1 VTEPRPLFWA
11 RSGRFVPR
19 TFVRPLIKF
28 VNLEA
33 SSGIVLVAATAVALI
48 WANVHLESYEELF
61 ATPFV
66 IELGPLHLEE
76 TLRGL
81 INDGL
86 MAIFFFVV
94 GLEIKRELVVGDLR
108 DTRAALLPALAGL
121 GGMAVPALIYLAIAG
136 AEPGAERGWG
146 IPMATDIA
154 FAVGVLALLGRRI
167 PAGVKL
173 FLLTLAIVDD
183 IGAIAVIAIFYTS
196 DLSWPWLSIA
206 VAALISVWV
215 ATRSGIRS
223 LGLYLPLAFIAWLAT
238 LESGVHATL
247 AGVALGLLTPAYP
260 YYRLAD
266 FRAQAHRLL
275 ASLSKEDDDVIER
288 ESADHSLITISIYA
302 KEAVAPLARLEPGF
316 NLWSANVVVPIFA
329 LANAGISIGSGSLAS
344 PVALG
349 VALGLLLGKTIG
361 VSLFTAVGLRTGIG
375 RLPPGMAG
383 HHILG
388 VSILSGI
395 GFTVSIFVAGLAFA
409 EAQPLVDAKIGIFAA
424 SVVAAV
430 VGWTVLRV
438 GFGSKK

>member
-1 VTEPRPLFWA
+1 MTEPRPLIWA

-28 VNLEA
+28 INLEA

-48 WANVHLESYEELF
+48 WANVHFESYEEFF
-61 ATPFV
+61 AIPFL
-66 IELGPLHLEE
+66 IELGPFHLEE

-108 DTRAALLPALAGL
+108 DTRAALLPALAAL

-154 FAVGVLALLGRRI
+154 FAIGVLALLGRRI

-196 DLSWPWLSIA
+196 DLSWPWLGVA

-215 ATRSGIRS
+215 ASRSGIRS

-266 FRAQAHRLL
+266 FRTQAQRLL

-288 ESADHSLITISIYA
+288 ESADHSLLTISVFA

-316 NLWSANVVVPIFA
+316 NLWSANLVVPIFA
-329 LANAGISIGSGSLAS
+329 LANAGISIGTGTLAS
-344 PVALG
+344 PIALG
-349 VALGLLLGKTIG
+349 VALGLLLGKTVG

-375 RLPPGMAG
+375 RLPPGMG
-383 HHILG
+383 SHHILG
-388 VSILSGI
+388 VSILAGI
-395 GFTVSIFVAGLAFA
+395 GFTVSIFVAGLAFS
-409 EAQPLVDAKIGIFAA
+409 EAQQLVDAKIGIFAA

-430 VGWTVLRV
+430 VGWTVLRI
-438 GFGSKK
+438 GSASKK